1 MIVRVRCLVPLD
13 GQAAASDRLELPEGA
28 TAGDAADTLHVPP
41 EAIGTL
47 LRNDVPVERNALL
60 AHDDRLTIIP
70 PISGG

>member
-1 MIVRVRCLVPLD
+1 VIIRVHCLVPPE
-13 GQAAASDRLELPEGA
+13 GPVAAPDRLELPSGA

-47 LRNDVPVERNALL
+47 LRNDVPVERNAPL